1 MASPTSLISP
11 PFSLQSPSSVTTC
24 SKLCPASSSGGVSF
38 PLRPPSRPR
47 LRVRT
52 APPRLQVHAM
62 ATRQLRGNAYLEE
75 QSNMP
80 SLIIPF
86 SIRAASVV
94 NKGSWDK
101 LILNSEVPVLVE
113 FYASWCGPCRMVHR
127 IMDEIAEEYEGKIK
141 CFVLNTDVD
150 LEVAEDYEIKAV
162 PVVLLFKNGK
172 KCESVVGTMPKDFYL
187 AAINRVM
194 ES

>member
-62 ATRQLRGNAYLEE
+62 ATRQLR
-75 QSNMP
+75 
-80 SLIIPF
+80 
-86 SIRAASVV
+86 ASVV